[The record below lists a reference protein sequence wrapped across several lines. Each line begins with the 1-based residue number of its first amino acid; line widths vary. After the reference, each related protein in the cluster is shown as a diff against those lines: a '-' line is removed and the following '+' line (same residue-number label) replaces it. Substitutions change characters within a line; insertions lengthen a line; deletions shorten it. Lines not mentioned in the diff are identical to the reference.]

1 MTTKEINNFLSIQ
14 SRYSDYRFQIERR
27 LEERLGDTVLILEIE
42 DDLVRY
48 RTGVTCRCGSGSCW
62 YKYGKAKIR
71 DIFSENNIPLEEFEE

>member
-1 MTTKEINNFLSIQ
+1 M
-14 SRYSDYRFQIERR
+14 
-27 LEERLGDTVLILEIE
+27 GDTVLILEIE

>member
-42 DDLVRY
+42 DDLVHY
-48 RTGVTCRCGSGSCW
+48 RIGATCRCSSGSCW
-62 YKYGKAKIR
+62 YEYRTTKIQ
-71 DIFSENNIPLEEFEE
+71 DIFSENNTLEESEE